1 MRIPRSYAARQIRR
15 ASDSPPAGRHVRLQ
29 DVGGASR
36 IHGSKAGRQ
45 LGCGAFW
52 DHLSVYRSFPNQN
65 RPNDDVGPN
74 ESWHKRCQ
82 QAVRVL
88 VCMSYSDLAV
98 GERSFKESLD
108 SSRKIWRIVHYEESK
123 HVPPE
128 ASSPVMVAASIL
140 KISRASGLPDS

>member
-1 MRIPRSYAARQIRR
+1 MSGCRMSAAPPGYTARR
-15 ASDSPPAGRHVRLQ
+15 PAANW
-29 DVGGASR
+29 DVARSR
-36 IHGSKAGRQ
+36 IIVQVSYHFQTRTARTI
-45 LGCGAFW
+45 
-52 DHLSVYRSFPNQN
+52 
-65 RPNDDVGPN
+65 DVGPN

-140 KISRASGLPDS
+140 KISRASGLPDL